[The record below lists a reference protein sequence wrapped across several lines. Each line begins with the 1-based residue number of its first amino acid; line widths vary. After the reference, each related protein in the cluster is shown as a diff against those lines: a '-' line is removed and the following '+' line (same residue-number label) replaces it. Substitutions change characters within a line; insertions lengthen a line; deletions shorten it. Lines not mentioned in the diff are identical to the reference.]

1 MNGWDRDDEENIQ
14 ERVVEARLALA
25 QAFVA
30 DGKAEDAE
38 RLYKQTL
45 GHAEASAGE
54 NSPLAGSVLL
64 DLIDL
69 YEAQGRHDEAK
80 VLWVR
85 VRKILLINLPQL
97 LKRSE

>member
-1 MNGWDRDDEENIQ
+1 MGSNDRDDGNMQ

-25 QAFVA
+25 QSFVA
-30 DGKAEDAE
+30 DGKAEEAE

-45 GHAEASAGE
+45 GHAEVMAGKD
-54 NSPLAGSVLL
+54 SPLAGNVLL

-80 VLWVR
+80 LLWGR
-85 VRKILLINLPQL
+85 VRKILLIHLPQL
-97 LKRSE
+97 LQRTE

>member
-1 MNGWDRDDEENIQ
+1 MEGADLDGKTMQ

-25 QAFVA
+25 QDFVA

-38 RLYKQTL
+38 RVYNQAL

-80 VLWVR
+80 ALWAR
-85 VRKILLINLPQL
+85 VRKILLIHLPKL
-97 LKRSE
+97 LHPVE